1 MLYGLFIIGLSLILT
16 YYIWKVIFRN
26 FIILDSFIGIL
37 GSILGTWF
45 ITIILITAHP
55 VFAVVLFILM
65 LIFKSFTS
73 RKKNNNLE

>member
-1 MLYGLFIIGLSLILT
+1 MLYGLFIIGLSSILT
-16 YYIWKVIFRN
+16 YYIWKIIFRN

-55 VFAVVLFILM
+55 IFAVVLFILM
-65 LIFKSFTS
+65 LILKSFTS
-73 RKKNNNLE
+73 RKKNNTLE